1 METYVW
7 VLIGLQVITFWE
19 LRRQRRMMKANMEIV
34 RITPML
40 LEIMALQNQIKDVQ
54 NDLKNVQNI
63 ETEFKRII
71 GNL

>member
-7 VLIGLQVITFWE
+7 VLIGLQVIVFLE
-19 LRRQRRMMKANMEIV
+19 MRRLRRMVRANMEIV

-40 LEIMALQNQIKDVQ
+40 LEIMALQKQIQEVQ
-54 NDLKNVQNI
+54 DDLQNVQNI
-63 ETEFKRII
+63 EAEFKRII

>member
-7 VLIGLQVITFWE
+7 VLIGLQIIVFLE
-19 LRRQRRMMKANMEIV
+19 MRRLRRLVRTNMEIV

-40 LEIMALQNQIKDVQ
+40 LEIMALQKQIQEVQ
-54 NDLKNVQNI
+54 NDLENVQNI
-63 ETEFKRII
+63 EAEFKRII

>member
-7 VLIGLQVITFWE
+7 LLIGLQVIVFLE
-19 LRRQRRMMKANMEIV
+19 MRRLRRLVKVNMEIV

-40 LEIMALQNQIKDVQ
+40 LEIMALQKQIQEVQ
-54 NDLKNVQNI
+54 DDLQNVQNI
-63 ETEFKRII
+63 EAEFKRII